1 MITVRRAT
9 PGDAP
14 AIGRT
19 HAAAWRSTYAHLGD
33 AFLKSIV
40 DDERVEL
47 WTRIL
52 TSDEDSRTFVACDE
66 SDAVVAF
73 VNIRGSRD
81 ESAPAETGEV
91 VSIYALESA
100 WGTGAGRALMAAAVD
115 ELRALGFT
123 DAILWVL
130 DSNPRARRFYELAG
144 WTLDGA
150 EKDEVWRGAELHEV
164 RYRRSL

>member
-9 PGDAP
+9 PDDAP
-14 AIGRT
+14 AIGRV
-19 HAAAWRSTYAHLGD
+19 HAASWRATYAHLGD
-33 AFLKSIV
+33 AFLASIV
-40 DDERVEL
+40 DDERVAL

-52 TSDEDSRTFVACDE
+52 TTDDDSSTFVACDE
-66 SDAVVAF
+66 SDAIVAF
-73 VNIRGSRD
+73 VNVRASRD
-81 ESAPAETGEV
+81 EDAPAETGEV
-91 VSIYALESA
+91 VSIYAVESA
-100 WGTGAGRALMAAAVD
+100 WGTGAGHALMAAAVD
-115 ELRALGFT
+115 ELRVLGFA

-130 DSNPRARRFYELAG
+130 ESNPRARRFYELAG